1 MVYFQRYVSVPA
13 SFALPGAKAIQHITT
28 VDGEERVAPIL
39 IYRLICNGPFFDVL
53 QTTEVYRQP
62 NLSPV
67 VDRGGLVGVMTSG
80 ASVQAAS
87 ASVDVRLRA
96 GRSLRR
102 SDFRAIA
109 SMRAGGPTPR
119 KSRARPARI
128 SPAVRVPG
136 DRHGA
141 GVTRPGVRAG
151 SA

>member
-1 MVYFQRYVSVPA
+1 MTP
-13 SFALPGAKAIQHITT
+13 
-28 VDGEERVAPIL
+28 
-39 IYRLICNGPFFDVL
+39 
-53 QTTEVYRQP
+53 EVYRQP

-67 VDRGGLVGVMTSG
+67 VNRGGLVGVMTSG

-102 SDFRAIA
+102 SDFREIA
-109 SMRAGGPTPR
+109 DTSAGGPTPR

-136 DRHGA
+136 GRHGA
-141 GVTRPGVRAG
+141 GLARPGVRAG